1 MRVASKLLA
10 TALVAVAITAGPVH
24 VGLAQ
29 DATPGAMEGDN
40 DTLVSHL
47 HSGSCADLSA
57 EPVERL
63 ADLSL
68 PDWVA
73 PLASG
78 DTAAAESEGVSAADF
93 GNAPVPVAVST
104 TSVDIALADIVAG
117 KHAINVERAEPA
129 DNEDTVACGDI
140 GGVADSDGNLFVGLV
155 EENDSGHTGV
165 AWLHDDG
172 MSTTIVVMVSHPDQQ
187 SGIAGAIEALAAA
200 EMAAATPA
208 APAATPEAPASGTP
222 VS

>member
-10 TALVAVAITAGPVH
+10 TVLVAAATTVGAIH

-29 DATPGAMEGDN
+29 DATPAATAGDN
-40 DTLVSHL
+40 DTFISHL

-57 EPVERL
+57 EPVQRL

-73 PLASG
+73 PLGGG
-78 DTAAAESEGVSAADF
+78 DTAAAESAGISATDF

-104 TSVDIALADIVAG
+104 TSVAMALSDIIAG

-129 DNEDTVACGDI
+129 DNEDSVACGNI
-140 GGVADSDGNLFVGLV
+140 GGVPDSDGNLFVGLEQV
-155 EENDSGHTGV
+155 NDSGHSGI

-172 MSTTIVVMVSHPDQQ
+172 MNTTIVVMVAHPDQQ
-187 SGIAGAIEALAAA
+187 AGIESALAVLEATETA
-200 EMAAATPA
+200 EATPT
-208 APAATPEAPASGTP
+208 APAATPIAPASGTP

>member
-10 TALVAVAITAGPVH
+10 TALVVVAITVGAVR

-29 DATPGAMEGDN
+29 DATPSAMEGDN

-73 PLASG
+73 PLTSG
-78 DTAAAESEGVSAADF
+78 DAAAAESEGVSAADF
-93 GNAPVPVAVST
+93 GNAPVPVAVAT

-129 DNEDTVACGDI
+129 DSEDTVACGDI
-140 GGVADSDGNLFVGLV
+140 GGVPDSDGNLFVGLV
-155 EENDSGHTGV
+155 EENDSGHSGI

-172 MSTTIVVMVSHPDQQ
+172 MSTTIVVMVAHPDQQ
-187 SGIAGAIEALAAA
+187 SGIAGAIETIAAA